1 MKVNRLSLKAERR
14 EGAWMAAIAVFS
26 AILVGLVSTDTLL
39 KTEDITG
46 LRDVSRRTAAVVTTL
61 DRLMLELT
69 GAQNSVRGYLL
80 LSDPSYLETYRTAA
94 DGVRRDSHSLLA
106 IVSSPGEA
114 AEGLKLQQMINAE
127 LSRLSAAAR
136 VAATRDA
143 PLTPRE
149 LAAVNSEEQMAGVR
163 QMVANLRND
172 AEETL
177 GQEEQEILTAE
188 RRTRLQIMLSVS
200 VAALCVAF
208 ALVGIFFENQARR
221 RMTRIM
227 EVERSNAIAANRTKS
242 SFLAYTSHE
251 LRTPLNAIIG
261 FSEFLMMEYAG
272 PITERQKQYL
282 VDIRG
287 SGLHLQ
293 ALIGDILD
301 LTKAEA
307 GKITLAEHAID
318 LPLLISACA
327 KLVEGQAKEADV
339 SLRVILGANLPR
351 LKADE
356 LRCKQILIN
365 LAINAIKFTPPG
377 GEVSI
382 EASLNPA
389 GQISLIVRDTGNGI
403 SAGDLEK
410 VIEPYY
416 RSGIDEP
423 SHKGYGL
430 GLPLARKIIEL
441 HGGSLTLASEV
452 GNGTTA
458 HVTFPSLR
466 TLAREV
472 EIPEGGAKIIPLRA

>member
-1 MKVNRLSLKAERR
+1 MKLDRLSRKAERR

-26 AILVGLVSTDTLL
+26 AILVGLVTNDTLRQ
-39 KTEDITG
+39 TGDITG
-46 LRDVSRRTAAVVTTL
+46 LRDLSRRTAAVVTTL

-69 GAQNSVRGYLL
+69 EAQNGVRGYLL
-80 LSDPSYLETYRTAA
+80 VNDPAYLDAYRASAA
-94 DGVRRDSHSLLA
+94 SVRLDSHSLVD
-106 IVSSPGEA
+106 IVSSPNEA
-114 AEGLKLQQMINAE
+114 ADGLKLQQMINGE
-127 LSRLSAAAR
+127 LARLE
-136 VAATRDA
+136 AATALSVVRGA
-143 PLTPRE
+143 PLRGKD
-149 LAAVNSEEQMAGVR
+149 LGIISEQQMEDLRQVIAG
-163 QMVANLRND
+163 LRGD
-172 AEETL
+172 AEQTRAQ
-177 GQEEQEILTAE
+177 QEQAILTAE
-188 RRTRLQIMLSVS
+188 RRERFQILFSVS
-200 VAALCVAF
+200 VAGLCVGF
-208 ALVGIFFENQARR
+208 ALIGIFFENQARR
-221 RMTRIM
+221 RITRVM

-272 PITERQKQYL
+272 PLSERQKQYL
-282 VDIRG
+282 GDIRG

-293 ALIGDILD
+293 ALISDILD

-307 GKITLAEHAID
+307 GKITLAEHTVD
-318 LPLLISACA
+318 LALLVSSCT
-327 KLVEGQAKEADV
+327 KLIEGQAKEAEV
-339 SLRVILGANLPR
+339 NLRVILGDNLPR
-351 LKADE
+351 LRADE

-377 GEVSI
+377 GTVTI
-382 EASLNPA
+382 EASLNA
-389 GQISLIVRDTGNGI
+389 ASQLSLIVRDTGNGI

-458 HVTFPSLR
+458 HVTFPSSR
-466 TLAREV
+466 TVAREQV
-472 EIPEGGAKIIPLRA
+472 AEGGAKIIPLRA